1 MSSNFIVVIPARA
14 GSKRIPKKNIY
25 PLLGKPL
32 LNYIL
37 EKIEFLEWK
46 KMTYVSSDSYEIG
59 KFAIDKNILFHKR
72 PEKYSLDNSS
82 TESVI
87 LNILDTFHS
96 EKLPKFVITLPPTS
110 PLLQSSSII
119 NALEHFEKN
128 FENYDSLISVTKT
141 KMDVW
146 HYKNNQFK
154 RLFPDAPRSQ
164 QEREPLFEENSAIY
178 ITKTQALIQSN
189 SILGEKVLPFEIS
202 QKEAID
208 INTIDDI
215 KLAEFFLR
223 KDY

>member
-1 MSSNFIVVIPARA
+1 M
-14 GSKRIPKKNIY
+14 
-25 PLLGKPL
+25 
-32 LNYIL
+32 
-37 EKIEFLEWK
+37 E

-59 KFAIDKNILFHKR
+59 KFAIEKNILFHKR
-72 PEKYSLDNSS
+72 PEKYSLDSSS

-87 LNILDTFHS
+87 LNILDTFNS
-96 EKLPKFVITLPPTS
+96 ENLPKFVVTLPPTS
-110 PLLQSSSII
+110 PLLESSSII

-128 FENYDSLISVTKT
+128 FDNYDSLISVTKT

-178 ITKTQALIQSN
+178 ITKTKALIKSN

-215 KLAEFFLR
+215 KMAEFFFEKIL
-223 KDY
+223 